1 MPRGTGVIL
10 SVHHAMGHEIVV
22 FTREAPGEADYEI
35 SIPYHQI
42 VLPECRSREPAS
54 DERLEQLRRSVR
66 ETKCDLVIHHEYYAR
81 FLADDLRVLKE
92 MGVPVLVQW
101 HSCFCAL
108 NMVGY
113 LDGAVAECLE
123 AVREYAAGVLT
134 LSRVDRTFFELLG
147 VPAVHIPYSDPDMFD
162 GVPVHDEGHKLLWTG
177 RFYPSKRP
185 VDALRILELV
195 LEKVP
200 DATLTMLGDGI
211 EMPNVKSYLAEHPD
225 LADHVELPGFVND
238 VRAYLADADVFLV
251 TTQYE
256 GFMHSLIEAKMAA
269 LPVVGYR
276 MDYLDTT
283 RAGTGYLTV
292 DQGDCAAAAAEVV
305 RLLLDPE
312 ERHRQGALAR
322 KDFEWFLGLD
332 QRAFYEQA
340 FQLAMS
346 RQDRGTV
353 EVTSPELVQT
363 VMQVQQELLDM
374 HAKDRCDKFAKQ
386 KEHLARR
393 QEKLE
398 ARTALYL
405 ECKAKLEEN
414 RAKLKKSRTKLEK
427 SRTKLESGK
436 VKLKKIRKRLKKC
449 EAGRLRAKKKLKK
462 LKSSRAYRL
471 GFLLLKPIRK
481 VRRLWS

>member
-1 MPRGTGVIL
+1 MPRGAGAIL
-10 SVHHAMGHEIVV
+10 GIHHAMGHEIVV
-22 FTREAPGEADYEI
+22 FTREPPGDADYEI
-35 SIPYHQI
+35 AVPFRQI
-42 VLPECRSREPAS
+42 VLPPGRTRDPAS
-54 DERLEQLRRSVR
+54 EERLEQLGRAVR
-66 ETKCDLVIHHEYYAR
+66 ETKCDLVIHHEFYAR
-81 FLADDLRVLKE
+81 FAADDLRLLVK
-92 MGVPVLVQW
+92 MGIPVLVQW

-108 NMVGY
+108 NMADY
-113 LDGAVAECLE
+113 LDGVVSGCLE
-123 AVREYAAGVLT
+123 AVRKYAAGVLT

-162 GVPVHDEGHKLLWTG
+162 GVPVHGEGHKLLWTG
-177 RFYPSKRP
+177 RFIASKRP
-185 VDALRILELV
+185 LDALRILGLV

-200 DATLTMLGDGI
+200 DTTLTMLGDGSA
-211 EMPNVKSYLAEHPD
+211 MPDVKSYLAEHPD
-225 LADHVELPGFVND
+225 LAAHVELPGFVNN

-283 RAGTGYLTV
+283 RAGTGYITV
-292 DQGDCAAAAAEVV
+292 DQGDCAAAASEVV

-332 QRAFYEQA
+332 QRAIYEQA

-346 RQDRGTV
+346 RQDRGKV
-353 EVTSPELVQT
+353 EVTSPELLQT
-363 VMQVQQELLDM
+363 VMRVQQELLDM

-386 KEHLARR
+386 RELLARR

-405 ECKAKLEEN
+405 ECRAKLEEN
-414 RAKLKKSRTKLEK
+414 RA
-427 SRTKLESGK
+427 KLESGK
-436 VKLKKIRKRLKKC
+436 VKLKKIRNRLKKC
-449 EAGRLRAKKKLKK
+449 EASRLRIKKKLKK

-471 GFLLLKPIRK
+471 GSLFLKPIRK
-481 VRRLWS
+481 VRRLWA